1 MPIIDFLA
9 PYFLWTGDPTAWVA
23 LLTLIVLE
31 VVLGIDNL
39 IFISILTNK
48 LPQEQQA
55 RARRL
60 GISAALIMRLVLLAT
75 ISFIV
80 QLTEPLFTAFG
91 HGFSWRD
98 LILIAGGLFLVW
110 KATKEI
116 HHTVDPDD
124 HKDTMVGAVTM
135 TLGAAIFQILLLDLV
150 FSINSII
157 TAVGMTDEI
166 AIMYIAVIVAVSV
179 MMLAAT
185 PLANFIAKNPTIVM
199 LALGFLL
206 MIGMT
211 LIADGMGY
219 HVPKGYI
226 YAAMGFSAL
235 VEGLNMLARKRKK
248 GGTGG
253 HSCSRTLQG
262 GRTVRHHA
270 SGSRT
275 MWMMLAGLVIQP
287 PLKPSPSG
295 SIASQ
300 RTTPAWRDGRR
311 RRRNRR

>member
-9 PYFLWTGDPTAWVA
+9 PHFAFVNDPTAWVA
-23 LLTLIVLE
+23 LLTLVVLE

-48 LPQEQQA
+48 LPVEHQA

-60 GISAALIMRLVLLAT
+60 GIGAALIMRLLLLAT

-80 QLTEPLFTAFG
+80 QLTTPLFTLFD
-91 HGFSWRD
+91 HPFSWRD

-116 HHTVDPDD
+116 HHTVDPQD
-124 HKDTMVGAVTM
+124 HKDSMMGGAVQM
-135 TLGAAIFQILLLDLV
+135 TLAGAIFQILLLDLV
-150 FSINSII
+150 FSIDSII

-166 AIMYIAVIVAVSV
+166 AIMYIAVIVAVTV

-235 VEGLNMLARKRKK
+235 VEGLNMLARRKREK
-248 GGTGG
+248 
-253 HSCSRTLQG
+253 
-262 GRTVRHHA
+262 A
-270 SGSRT
+270 
-275 MWMMLAGLVIQP
+275 
-287 PLKPSPSG
+287 
-295 SIASQ
+295 
-300 RTTPAWRDGRR
+300 GRR
-311 RRRNRR
+311 AGR

>member
-1 MPIIDFLA
+1 MQLVEFLA
-9 PYFLWTGDPTAWVA
+9 PHFAFVSDPTAWIA
-23 LLTLIVLE
+23 LLTLVVLE
-31 VVLGIDNL
+31 IVLGIDNL

-48 LPQEQQA
+48 LPEAQRA

-60 GISAALIMRLVLLAT
+60 GISAALVMRLILLAT
-75 ISFIV
+75 ISIIV
-80 QLTEPLFTAFG
+80 QLTTPVFTAFG

-116 HHTVDPDD
+116 HHTVDPQD
-124 HKDTMVGAVTM
+124 HQDTMVG
-135 TLGAAIFQILLLDLV
+135 TLQLSLAGAIFQILLLDLV
-150 FSINSII
+150 FSIDSII

-166 AIMYIAVIVAVSV
+166 AIMYVAVILAVSV

-185 PLANFIAKNPTIVM
+185 PLANFIARNPSIVM

-235 VEGLNMLARKRKK
+235 VEGLNMLARNRKK
-248 GGTGG
+248 QGASDG
-253 HSCSRTLQG
+253 H
-262 GRTVRHHA
+262 
-270 SGSRT
+270 
-275 MWMMLAGLVIQP
+275 
-287 PLKPSPSG
+287 
-295 SIASQ
+295 
-300 RTTPAWRDGRR
+300 
-311 RRRNRR
+311 